1 MRHRCP
7 NCNFEFDDSGRITSK
22 PRAEKHPEPAAQII
36 LDAFAVLTGGKFRVV
51 PSDVARQA
59 TMFAA
64 HFTCEDLDLV
74 VAYIRYGM
82 GADLGFSDQSLTWSK
97 LFGDAITGFHTFQD
111 RLAAADRAQKSRKF
125 RHTPRYVGNDLAPT
139 TQKPAKAAIVP
150 PGNEESAKAESIRS
164 AALAVDLAKLRT
176 DIL

>member
-1 MRHRCP
+1 MKHRCP

-36 LDAFAVLTGGKFRVV
+36 LEAFAVLTGGKFRVV

-59 TMFAA
+59 AMFAA
-64 HFTCEDLDLV
+64 HFTAEDLDLV

-97 LFGDAITGFHTFQD
+97 LFGDAITGFPTFQD
-111 RLAAADRAQKSRKF
+111 RLAAADRAQKARKF
-125 RHTPRYVGNDLAPT
+125 RHSPRYTGNTPIPATAKPV
-139 TQKPAKAAIVP
+139 KPAIVS
-150 PGNEESAKAESIRS
+150 PGNEESEAAEAVRK
-164 AALAVDLAKLRT
+164 AALSFDLSKIRENLQ
-176 DIL
+176 